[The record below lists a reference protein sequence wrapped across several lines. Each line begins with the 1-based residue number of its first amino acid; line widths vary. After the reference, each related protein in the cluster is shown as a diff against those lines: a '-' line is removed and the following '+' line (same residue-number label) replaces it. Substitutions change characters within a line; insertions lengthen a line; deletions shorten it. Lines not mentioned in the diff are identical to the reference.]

1 MENNLKKNRYMY
13 LYNWITL
20 LYTWNVINLLLQL
33 KKKLRFSNFE
43 ELVKN
48 EIYSKNKYSLKNIY
62 ALCVHAKTL
71 QLCPALCDP
80 MDCSLPNSSVRGIL
94 QARILEQVAIPFSRG
109 SSRPRNQTQVSCTA
123 GQFST
128 VWATREATNF
138 GVICCAA
145 RAGTRVKQVRT
156 PTLKMNASLTLC
168 PGFLICLTLVPIL
181 CLYLVA
187 MSCLTLC
194 NPMDCNPPGSSV
206 RGILQARILEWVVVP
221 FSRGSS
227 QPRDQIGS
235 PALQADSLLSDPPGR
250 SATYRSPKVLWMH
263 SESDRTCSL

>member
-1 MENNLKKNRYMY
+1 MY

-33 KKKLRFSNFE
+33 KKKKLRFSNFE

-48 EIYSKNKYSLKNIY
+48 EIYCKNKYSLKNIY

-128 VWATREATNF
+128 VWATREAHISTELSYTLFNASIKF
-138 GVICCAA
+138 GVSHRQHNSEVLSSDKEESPWHSQLNTKCSPGWHPLFRCWLFQVPPADQVSGDCAPWYCWEGRLWCQILWVQSWVILLPYCVICRLPSIFASIFSF
-145 RAGTRVKQVRT
+145 
-156 PTLKMNASLTLC
+156 LK
-168 PGFLICLTLVPIL
+168 V
-181 CLYLVA
+181 
-187 MSCLTLC
+187 
-194 NPMDCNPPGSSV
+194 
-206 RGILQARILEWVVVP
+206 GI
-221 FSRGSS
+221 
-227 QPRDQIGS
+227 
-235 PALQADSLLSDPPGR
+235 
-250 SATYRSPKVLWMH
+250 K
-263 SESDRTCSL
+263 